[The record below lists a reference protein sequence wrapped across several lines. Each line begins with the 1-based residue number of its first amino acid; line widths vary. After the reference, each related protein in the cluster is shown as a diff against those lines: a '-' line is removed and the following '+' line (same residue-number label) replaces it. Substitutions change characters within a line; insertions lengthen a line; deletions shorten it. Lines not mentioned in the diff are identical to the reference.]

1 LIKPGNVCTKV
12 WLVKRDKSHLPGP
25 TEELGT
31 RPVDCA
37 CQFLLSGEIDGFD
50 GFQVSDFSSIPM
62 VMGMPLIDIN
72 AG

>member
-1 LIKPGNVCTKV
+1 MFAPRFGSSNVT
-12 WLVKRDKSHLPGP
+12 SP
-25 TEELGT
+25 TCPDQLRSLAQDQWIAPASFCSRE
-31 RPVDCA
+31 
-37 CQFLLSGEIDGFD
+37 GEIDGFD